1 MPAEPAKDINYMC
14 ATSCARPLAPVKIHK
29 ETSPFSLATSE
40 GMEDSHQSK
49 VLALRSF
56 QISQVTSN
64 AREREVSRGT
74 SERVVMFVHHSRGV
88 APCLHSSGRREG

>member
-1 MPAEPAKDINYMC
+1 MPAEPAKDKNYAL
-14 ATSCARPLAPVKIHK
+14 ATSCASPLALARIHK

-88 APCLHSSGRREG
+88 APCLHSPGRREG